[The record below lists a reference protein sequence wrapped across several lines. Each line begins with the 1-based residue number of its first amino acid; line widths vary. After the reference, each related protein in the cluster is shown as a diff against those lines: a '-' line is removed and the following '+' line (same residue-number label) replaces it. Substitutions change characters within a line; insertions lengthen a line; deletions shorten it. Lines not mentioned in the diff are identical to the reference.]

1 MLGIPLKAKHL
12 GRYRELLRLF
22 YKYARSEWM
31 GGGLEEPLVWE
42 EIERT
47 ERGAR
52 VEPREPAALRPPPG
66 EAPDEPSQLA
76 DDLERLGPTFVKM
89 GQLLSTRSDLLPPA
103 YTEALS
109 RLQDDVEPFPYEEV
123 EALVESEL
131 GVRLQK
137 VFPEFEPRPLAAASL
152 GQTHRARLRDG
163 REVAVKVQ
171 RPGIR
176 QRFMEDLAAISEVA
190 AFLDQRT
197 EMGRRYEFQG
207 TVDELRRNLFR
218 ELDYIGEA
226 RNLRRLAVNLE
237 GFDRIVVPLPHEDY
251 SSSRV
256 LTMDL
261 VRGRN
266 IITLSP
272 LGLTEVDGP
281 RLADQ
286 LFRAYLKQ
294 ILVDGFFHA
303 DPHPG
308 NVLLTDDRRVALIDL
323 GMTASLAPHLQEDLL
338 ELLLAVVDG
347 RSEAAADIAIKIG
360 RVREGFNEDSFR
372 AQVSRLV
379 LSHKGATIQQIDTG
393 RVILEISR
401 VSRGAGLRL
410 PNEMTMLGKALLNL
424 DEAVWVFDP
433 KYDPNAAIRREAAG
447 LVQARMRSSFTQ
459 GNVFTGI
466 IELKKFAEKLPDR
479 LGRILD
485 VVGDNRLEVKVKA
498 FDEKLLIEGLQ
509 KIANR
514 IAVGVILGSLIIGA
528 ALMMRVETSWRLFGY
543 PGLAIVLF
551 LAAAGGGVALV
562 VDVLYSDEKRQR
574 QPRFR

>member
-1 MLGIPLKAKHL
+1 MLGIPLKARHL

-22 YKYARSEWM
+22 YKYARPEWM
-31 GGGLEEPLVWE
+31 
-42 EIERT
+42 
-47 ERGAR
+47 RG
-52 VEPREPAALRPPPG
+52 V
-66 EAPDEPSQLA
+66 DEPSAGDEPQAVPPPLGEDVLQPSARVPRQDEPAQLA
-76 DDLERLGPTFVKM
+76 DDLERLGPTFVKL

-103 YTEALS
+103 YIDALS
-109 RLQDDVEPFPYEEV
+109 RLQDDVEPFRYDEV
-123 EALVESEL
+123 ERLVEAEL

-137 VFPEFEPRPLAAASL
+137 LFPEFDKTPLAAASL

-197 EMGRRYEFQG
+197 EMGRRYEFQA

-218 ELDYIGEA
+218 ELDYLGEA
-226 RNLRRLAVNLE
+226 RNLRRLAANLTE
-237 GFDRIVVPLPHEDY
+237 FDRIVVPLPHEDY
-251 SSSRV
+251 STSRV
-256 LTMDL
+256 LTMDF
-261 VRGRN
+261 VRGCN
-266 IITLSP
+266 VTSLTP
-272 LGLTEVDGP
+272 LRLTEIDGAI
-281 RLADQ
+281 LAGQ

-323 GMTASLAPHLQEDLL
+323 GMTAALPPHLQEDLL
-338 ELLLAVVDG
+338 TLLLAVVDG
-347 RSEAAADIAIKIG
+347 RSESAADIAIKIG
-360 RVREGFNEDSFR
+360 HRREGFNEESFR
-372 AQVSRLV
+372 QQVSRLI
-379 LSHKGATIQQIDTG
+379 LQHKGATLEQIDTG

-401 VSRGAGLRL
+401 VSRGSGLRL

-424 DEAVWVFDP
+424 DQAVWVFDP
-433 KYDPNAAIRREAAG
+433 RFDPNEAIRKEAAG
-447 LVQARMRSSFTQ
+447 LVQARMRQSFTQ
-459 GNVFTGI
+459 GNVYTGI

-479 LGRILD
+479 MGRILD

-498 FDEKLLIEGLQ
+498 FDEKMLIEGMQ

-514 IAVGVILGSLIIGA
+514 IALGVVLGSLIVGA
-528 ALMMRVETSWRLFGY
+528 ALLMQVDTRWKVFGY

-551 LAAAGGGVALV
+551 LAAAAGAVAMV
-562 VDVLYSDEKRQR
+562 VDILYSDEKRQR